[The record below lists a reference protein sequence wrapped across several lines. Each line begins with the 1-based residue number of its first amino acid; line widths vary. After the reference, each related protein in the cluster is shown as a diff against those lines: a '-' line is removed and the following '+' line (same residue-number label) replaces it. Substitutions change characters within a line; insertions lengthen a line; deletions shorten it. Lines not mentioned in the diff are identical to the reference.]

1 MSGPP
6 HDPRERTHARVDT
19 EVVRRL
25 IDEQFPEWSGLPIRP
40 VPHQGNDNRTFRLG
54 DDLALRLPS
63 HERYVA
69 GITKEDTVLPVM
81 GQHLTLAVPVPV
93 ATGRPTVDYPY
104 PWSVRC
110 WVVGDTP
117 DRDPHLDRARFAHD
131 LGGFLRELR
140 AVPTVGGPAAG
151 QHFFYRGCHL
161 SVYGDQVQVALRELA
176 GQVDVA
182 ACEAIWLE
190 AVRTVWSSA
199 PVWVHGDV
207 AVGNLL
213 TTDGRLSAVIDF
225 GTCAVGDPAC
235 DLVIAWSFLE
245 GEGREIFQD
254 AAGLPAD
261 TWARARGWAMWKALT
276 TATNSGDPQH
286 PVQMQALARLQEQP
300 WWV

>member
-1 MSGPP
+1 MG
-6 HDPRERTHARVDT
+6 THVDVDT

-25 IDEQFPEWSGLPIRP
+25 VDEQFPEWSGLPITP
-40 VPHQGNDNRTFRLG
+40 VPRQGNDNRTFRLG
-54 DDLALRLPS
+54 DDLAVRLPS

-69 GITKEDTVLPVM
+69 GITKEDTVLPVI

-93 ATGRPTVDYPY
+93 ATGRPTVDYPH
-104 PWSVRC
+104 PWSVRR

-117 DRDPHLDRARFAHD
+117 DRDPQLDRARFAHD

-151 QHFFYRGCHL
+151 QHSFYRGCHL

-176 GQVDVA
+176 RQVDVA
-182 ACEAIWLE
+182 ACEAIWLD

-213 TTDGRLSAVIDF
+213 TTDGRLCAVIDF

-235 DLVIAWSFLE
+235 DLVIAWGFLE
-245 GEGREIFQD
+245 GEEREIFAD

-276 TATNSGDPQH
+276 TATNPDDPQH
-286 PVQMQALARLQEQP
+286 PLQVQALARLQEQP
-300 WWV
+300 YRV